1 MRPMKNL
8 IAMPVFLRFVLA
20 TTLLAA
26 TLLAPVVAEEPS
38 HKIGF
43 VNVPLIL
50 KESPQVEAIEQR
62 LKTEYEG
69 RNQQLVER
77 QTKLQA
83 LEEKLQDSASLSLEE
98 RSNLERTILSERRQ
112 LRQLA
117 SELEEDITF
126 KKTDEMNRLRIEIA
140 EVIEAIAKD
149 SGIDLVFETAV
160 VYASD
165 RADISN
171 QVLERLQAAFKES
184 QKRNR

>member
-1 MRPMKNL
+1 MSMTILPLTKNIL
-8 IAMPVFLRFVLA
+8 TLS
-20 TTLLAA
+20 TLLLALLP
-26 TLLAPVVAEEPS
+26 TLLFAADESS

-50 KESPQVEAIEQR
+50 KESPQVAAIEQR
-62 LKTEYEG
+62 LKSDYDG
-69 RNQQLVER
+69 RNEQLLER
-77 QTKLQA
+77 QTKLQG
-83 LEEKLQDSASLSLEE
+83 LEQQLQDSASMSLEE
-98 RSNLERTILSERRQ
+98 RSTLERNILSERRQ

-117 SELEEDITF
+117 SELEEDINF

-149 SGIDLVFETAV
+149 NGIDLVFETAV

-171 QVLERLQAAFKES
+171 QVLERLQAAFQEN
-184 QKRNR
+184 QNPRR